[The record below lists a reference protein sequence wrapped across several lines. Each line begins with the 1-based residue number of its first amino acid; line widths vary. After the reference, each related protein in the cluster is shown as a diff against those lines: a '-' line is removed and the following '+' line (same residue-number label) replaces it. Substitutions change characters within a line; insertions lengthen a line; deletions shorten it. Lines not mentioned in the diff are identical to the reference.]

1 MAGSL
6 QPGPSAKPDGLIS
19 KELSAGGSHLLFGS
33 TSRFEPDANSNGDVS
48 IYDRNLSTGATHVV
62 SKTPAGANLPC
73 LQGPGA
79 CHSPADGNGIAA
91 LDISSDGSRIIV
103 AQKVSTDAAGNP
115 YWHLYM
121 NIGDSAATI
130 DLTPGATDGVL
141 YDGMTADGSKVFF
154 TTKDQLLGS
163 DTDSSPDIYQAEI
176 SGSTAILSRI
186 STGIEGTGNTD
197 SCEPVSNIAHTHWN
211 SVGPEADCG
220 VVAIGGGAGVAS
232 GDGTIFFLSP
242 ERLDGSSN
250 GVQNAPNL
258 YVARPGSPPHFVA
271 TLESSLTG
279 SHPLVTYHPLLR
291 HFGAT
296 PSPALLAIDHS
307 GGPSNGDL
315 YVYERSAEKI
325 YKFDPSGN
333 PIKSWGNEGSMKSPL
348 YGLGGLAV
356 GGPAGTLYIHG
367 GNCQGVEY
375 NQDGSLKS
383 KFGGVCG
390 GPIAVDSTGNIYYG
404 GGAIA
409 VDPSN
414 NDLYFDNGSGT
425 IERSVGG
432 GPAEVFASGLG
443 EITGLAVDSAH
454 NVYVD
459 QSSKVTELDS
469 TGSVVGLPVGSGL
482 LSHTSG
488 VAVNAAGDLFV
499 GNPGRGNVDEFGPS
513 EPDPLPQIVN
523 PAVEDAVSSPSVR
536 HTADFQV
543 TPSGRYAIFSS
554 VLPLTGTEAA
564 GHSEIFRYDAGTQN
578 LLCVSC
584 DQTGVEPNGNSTMAA
599 DGSSLTNDGRVVFNS
614 DEPLVE
620 SDGNGRGDVYEW
632 ESPAR

>member
-1 MAGSL
+1 M
-6 QPGPSAKPDGLIS
+6 
-19 KELSAGGSHLLFGS
+19 
-33 TSRFEPDANSNGDVS
+33 V
-48 IYDRNLSTGATHVV
+48 
-62 SKTPAGANLPC
+62 
-73 LQGPGA
+73 
-79 CHSPADGNGIAA
+79 A
-91 LDISSDGSRIIV
+91 L
-103 AQKVSTDAAGNP
+103 
-115 YWHLYM
+115 
-121 NIGDSAATI
+121 
-130 DLTPGATDGVL
+130 
-141 YDGMTADGSKVFF
+141 
-154 TTKDQLLGS
+154 
-163 DTDSSPDIYQAEI
+163 
-176 SGSTAILSRI
+176 
-186 STGIEGTGNTD
+186 
-197 SCEPVSNIAHTHWN
+197 
-211 SVGPEADCG
+211 
-220 VVAIGGGAGVAS
+220 GGGAGVAS

-414 NDLYFDNGSGT
+414 NDLYFDNGSGA

-584 DQTGVEPNGNSTMAA
+584 DQTGVEPSGNSTMAA

-632 ESPAR
+632 ESPGTVTAQGNYSCQNPDGCLALISTGISAFDSTLLSASSDGTDVSFFTRDKLVAQGETGNFVKLYDARELGGFPVSPAPVPCKASDECHGPGTPPPPAPNIHLNTGKAGNRVPGSCGSGFRKKHGKCVKKPAGRRTGHHRRRHRHG